1 MLNLIVIGLALR
13 SNPFFV
19 ETCRTKS
26 HRNMVVRCPT
36 CYPATRHRSK
46 MEGASLRNM
55 GYVFREICISA
66 EVDVSEVRAREIEY
80 LFMMM
85 TIVYGQ

>member
-1 MLNLIVIGLALR
+1 
-13 SNPFFV
+13 
-19 ETCRTKS
+19 
-26 HRNMVVRCPT
+26 MVVRCPT

-55 GYVFREICISA
+55 GYVFREICIST